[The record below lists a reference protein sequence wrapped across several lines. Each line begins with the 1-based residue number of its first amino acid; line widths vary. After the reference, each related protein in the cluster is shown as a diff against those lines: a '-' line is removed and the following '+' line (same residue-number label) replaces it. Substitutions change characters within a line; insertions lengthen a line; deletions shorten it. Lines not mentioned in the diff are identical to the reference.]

1 MKRADPVQ
9 WAMVAPAQALLILV
23 IALPAAYVFW
33 LSLAH
38 SSYGQVPVWAGW
50 DNYRTI
56 LADRYFWRALVNT
69 LIVVNAVVYI
79 ELAVALGMAV
89 LFAGGIPARRVMIA
103 VVLAPYAIS
112 EVVAV
117 MVWRYL
123 MEPDIGPVTHLI
135 AALGLPPL
143 DWSVSP
149 GAALALVGLINIWM
163 HLPFT
168 FVLLYTALLAV
179 PAELFEA
186 ARIDGA
192 SAWAE
197 FRHVTLPVL
206 MPAILVAILFRYVF
220 AFRTFSE
227 VWLLT
232 QGGPARSTEVL
243 AVYLYTTGFRYGDFG
258 GAAAIGWLMLLA
270 SLLLALYYLRRMY
283 RGMLADA

>member
-1 MKRADPVQ
+1 MSRIGPAQ
-9 WAMVAPAQALLILV
+9 WAMVAPAQALLLSM
-23 IALPAAYVFW
+23 IAAPGLYVLW

-38 SSYGQVPVWAGW
+38 SSYGQAPVWAGL
-50 DNYRTI
+50 DNYSNV
-56 LADRYFWRALVNT
+56 LGDPYFWRALLNT
-69 LIVVNAVVYI
+69 LIVVNAVVYL
-79 ELAVALGMAV
+79 ELAAALGMAV
-89 LFAGGIPARRVMIA
+89 LFAGGIPARRLMVA
-103 VVLAPYAIS
+103 VVLAPYAVS
-112 EVVAV
+112 EVVAIV
-117 MVWRYL
+117 VWRYL
-123 MEPDIGPVTHLI
+123 MEPDIGPLTHLI

-149 GAALALVGLINIWM
+149 AAALTLVGLINIWM

-179 PAELFEA
+179 PSELFEA

-192 SAWAE
+192 GAWAE
-197 FRHVTLPVL
+197 FRHVTVPVL

-220 AFRTFSE
+220 AFRMFSE

-243 AVYLYTTGFRYGDFG
+243 AVYLYTTGFRYGGFG
-258 GAAAIGWLMLLA
+258 GAAAIGWIMLLI

-283 RGMLADA
+283 RSLKANA

>member
-1 MKRADPVQ
+1 
-9 WAMVAPAQALLILV
+9 
-23 IALPAAYVFW
+23 
-33 LSLAH
+33 
-38 SSYGQVPVWAGW
+38 
-50 DNYRTI
+50 
-56 LADRYFWRALVNT
+56 
-69 LIVVNAVVYI
+69 
-79 ELAVALGMAV
+79 
-89 LFAGGIPARRVMIA
+89 
-103 VVLAPYAIS
+103 
-112 EVVAV
+112 

-123 MEPDIGPVTHLI
+123 MEPDIGPLTHLL

-192 SAWAE
+192 GAFAE

-220 AFRTFSE
+220 AFRMFSE

-243 AVYLYTTGFRYGDFG
+243 AVYLYMTGFRYGDFG

-270 SLLLALYYLRRMY
+270 SLLLGLYYLRRMY
-283 RGMLADA
+283 RGMLKDA